1 MTKQKTSVAVDVLLN
16 DVNYKSLS
24 DLGYSVAKKSDAA
37 KLDGKFA
44 VEHIAGFP
52 DAISSEARDELY
64 VGFRLR
70 ASEISDYKP
79 VEYGVV
85 DGNYI
90 PVSQLKGD
98 LPKERYIISVASA
111 YSYSQQQFGAMK
123 RENPQLY
130 AIVQS
135 LRERVS
141 KYCSGCL
148 GDLKRAARAH
158 LKLQNPVSDTRAA
171 TLAFIEYLDKTF
183 DTMITR
189 CDNAASRGND
199 DTADK
204 AKLKDAIV
212 AFKSKYPAY
221 NK

>member
-1 MTKQKTSVAVDVLLN
+1 MTKKPIAAMLEVS
-16 DVNYKSLS
+16 YKSLS

-52 DAISSEARDELY
+52 EAITSEARDELNI
-64 VGFRLR
+64 GFRLR
-70 ASEISDYKP
+70 ASELPDYQP
-79 VEYGVV
+79 IEYAVV

-90 PVSQLKGD
+90 PVSQLKGE
-98 LPKERYIISVASA
+98 LPKERYIVSVASA

-123 RENPQLY
+123 RDNPQLY

-141 KYCSGCL
+141 KYSSGCL
-148 GDLKRAARAH
+148 SDLKTAARKY
-158 LKLQNPVSDTRAA
+158 LKTQNPVSDTRAA

-189 CDNAASRGND
+189 CDNAAARGND